1 MHRMSRFSIL
11 NITHNTLGTSL
22 STRLSAE
29 TEYYFLSTRRS
40 TKTIAGTDDRRDEN
54 SDDRRH
60 RYDLSYRCL
69 SSTAF
74 GAPSKPKVFN
84 SDIPFKGKA
93 KEYLNTEQKNEVDEH
108 NREFDRKY
116 ERGQVESDDRDKK
129 SEKDWACVYAP
140 QTRTRAFTHFKN
152 NC

>member
-1 MHRMSRFSIL
+1 MKMTKVHRMSRFSIL
-11 NITHNTLGTSL
+11 NITHNTLGTSS

-29 TEYYFLSTRRS
+29 TEYYFLSARRS
-40 TKTIAGTDDRRDEN
+40 TKTIAGTDDGRDEDSN
-54 SDDRRH
+54 TDMRGRTGGGDR
-60 RYDLSYRCL
+60 L

-84 SDIPFKGKA
+84 SDIPFKGKV
-93 KEYLNTEQKNEVDEH
+93 KEYLNSEQKTEVDEH

-129 SEKDWACVYAP
+129 SEKD
-140 QTRTRAFTHFKN
+140 
-152 NC
+152 